1 MKQSELFTKT
11 LREAPKD
18 EESKNASLLIR
29 GGFIYKV
36 MAGAYAFLPLG
47 LRVFRKLEE
56 IIREEMTS
64 IGAEE
69 ILMTSLQPKANW
81 ETTGRW
87 LDFDA
92 LFKIKSQISEI
103 DYALAPTHEEELTPI
118 AKKHIVSYRDLPKAV
133 FQIQNKFRDEKRAK
147 AGLLRGREFFMK
159 DLYSFHADAAD
170 LDRYYDKV
178 SKTYMKIWKR
188 VGLGKITYFTW
199 ASGGTFSKYSHEFQ
213 TLSESGEDTIYVCEK
228 CRVAVNEEIIAEQ
241 RECPIC
247 GGREFSKK
255 KSIEVGNIFKLGVKF
270 SKPFELRYKDKS
282 GREIEVQMGCYGI
295 GLNRV
300 MGTIADTSNDEKG
313 LIWPEE
319 VAPYKFHLLEFKKG
333 SAAKIYKR
341 MLEDG
346 LEVLYDDRDVSP
358 GEKLADADLIG
369 IPYRLIVSEKTGKK
383 IELKKRTD
391 KKTTLVNYEYLRKI

>member
-282 GREIEVQMGCYGI
+282 GREIE
-295 GLNRV
+295 
-300 MGTIADTSNDEKG
+300 
-313 LIWPEE
+313 
-319 VAPYKFHLLEFKKG
+319 
-333 SAAKIYKR
+333 
-341 MLEDG
+341 
-346 LEVLYDDRDVSP
+346 
-358 GEKLADADLIG
+358 
-369 IPYRLIVSEKTGKK
+369 
-383 IELKKRTD
+383 
-391 KKTTLVNYEYLRKI
+391 